1 MLDSAL
7 DKILTLPSGA
17 RFYRCALQVNP
28 FAYLNEHSKRTK
40 YTDEISYNKAM
51 VEACRENGIEVIA
64 ITDHY
69 RVQTSKSLAQACKDA
84 GIHVFPAFEA
94 VTKDG
99 VHILCL
105 FNIDKDFAYLERI
118 LGACGI
124 HEDKGGS
131 PIGSLD
137 VRELLEKTKDWDAVF
152 IAAHID
158 LAGGGLLAKLS
169 GQPRVKAWLSEHLM
183 AVSILGP
190 IDETPSAIRSI
201 LKNEDIAHRRERS
214 IAVLNAQDVNSPE
227 DLSKPGATCMIKM
240 AEVSKEGLR
249 QAFLDSESRIRLNSD
264 PIPEEHAEFVIL
276 KWEGGFLDGVGIH
289 FNENLNVLIGG
300 RGTGKSTIVESI
312 RYVLNIEPIGE
323 EAKKAHEGIIRQ
335 VLGSGTKISLLVR
348 TYRPAKREYLVE
360 RTIPNPPIV
369 RDETGK
375 VLNLAPLDVIAQCEV
390 FGQHEISE
398 LAKSP
403 EKRTRLLERFI
414 EKDPKL
420 TVKKVEIKRQLEK
433 SRGRISEF
441 KKELKQIDERL
452 ASLPALEETL
462 KTFQEAGLESRLN
475 EQSLYVREER
485 ILKTIPER
493 INHYRDLVNNLGE
506 ALPIDRAFLSDKA
519 LAGLP
524 NKALLAEADT
534 LLARLSEDLAK
545 TVNAGQRALL
555 EAAQVLQTIE
565 NRWKEGK
572 KVADGTY
579 QQILRDLQK
588 SKIDGEEF
596 IRLRRQIEDLR
607 PLKERQALMEKEL
620 SEHERQR
627 LNLLAEWEDSKTA
640 VFRLLQRAA
649 KKVNGAL
656 SMRVSVQLTFAGNRE
671 PLMQLLKEQIGG
683 RLSEALEVLKK
694 RTDLSLKE
702 LADACRAGKDA
713 LSSKFGIPTSQ
724 ADRVCQAAGDVP
736 MLIEELDLTSTMA
749 IKLNVAAEGQPPI
762 WQALEDLST
771 GQKATA
777 VLLLLL
783 LESDAPLVVD
793 QPEDD
798 LDNRFISDGVVPKM
812 RQEKRRRQFVFATHN
827 ANIPVL
833 GDAELIIGLH
843 AFGEGGEGKAKI
855 PIEHMGSIDNRPV
868 RELVEEILEGG
879 KVSFET
885 RRMKYGF

>member
-1 MLDSAL
+1 MLVSAL

-28 FAYLNEHSKRTK
+28 FAYLNEHSKPTK

-51 VEACRENGIEVIA
+51 VEACRENGIEVVA

-137 VRELLEKTKDWDAVF
+137 VRELLEKSKDWDAVF

-190 IDETPSAIRSI
+190 VDETSSAIRSI

-214 IAVLNAQDVNSPE
+214 IAILNAQDVNSPE

-264 PIPEEHAEFVIL
+264 PVPEEHAEFVIM

-441 KKELKQIDERL
+441 KKELMQIDERL

-519 LAGLP
+519 LSGLP

-545 TVNAGQRALL
+545 TVSAGQRALL

-565 NRWKEGK
+565 NRWKEEK

-627 LNLLAEWEDSKTA
+627 LNLLAEWEDSKQRCLDCCSEQLRKLMGPCRC
-640 VFRLLQRAA
+640 VFLC
-649 KKVNGAL
+649 N
-656 SMRVSVQLTFAGNRE
+656 
-671 PLMQLLKEQIGG
+671 
-683 RLSEALEVLKK
+683 
-694 RTDLSLKE
+694 
-702 LADACRAGKDA
+702 
-713 LSSKFGIPTSQ
+713 
-724 ADRVCQAAGDVP
+724 
-736 MLIEELDLTSTMA
+736 
-749 IKLNVAAEGQPPI
+749 
-762 WQALEDLST
+762 
-771 GQKATA
+771 
-777 VLLLLL
+777 
-783 LESDAPLVVD
+783 
-793 QPEDD
+793 
-798 LDNRFISDGVVPKM
+798 
-812 RQEKRRRQFVFATHN
+812 
-827 ANIPVL
+827 
-833 GDAELIIGLH
+833 
-843 AFGEGGEGKAKI
+843 
-855 PIEHMGSIDNRPV
+855 
-868 RELVEEILEGG
+868 
-879 KVSFET
+879 
-885 RRMKYGF
+885 